1 MKFERTFIP
10 LGGGWSS
17 PFARWQGPFST
28 ISSYDLA
35 IDVTRDALDRRGIPV
50 EDLTH
55 ITFGW
60 TIPQM
65 GAFNAA
71 PGVAA
76 RLGADAITGPL
87 VMQSCATGIY
97 VIANAAMNIE
107 AGEEGL
113 HLALCTD
120 RLSNGPLVVYPQP
133 QAQGGVVETWDWVLD
148 NFRKG
153 DPWMDGIPGH
163 RMIETAEIVAKDA
176 GVTREEVDEA
186 TLLRYEQY
194 QNALK
199 DDRAFQRRYM
209 VPVEVPVKKG
219 DPVVVETDTGVF
231 PTTKEALARLEPE
244 LDGGTHSYGAQ
255 THPADGTAGTLL
267 TSEDR
272 ARSLGDGEGVVQVL
286 AAGFARDRP
295 GRMPAA
301 PFPAA
306 ERALADAGLTF
317 DDVDAVTT
325 HNPFTIND
333 IWFSQKSG
341 IPLEKM
347 NVYGSSLVFGHPHA
361 ATGNRLVTELIETL
375 RLRGGGIG
383 VYAGCSAGDTGA
395 SLVVRV
401 ED

>member
-1 MKFERTFIP
+1 MRFERSFIP
-10 LGGGWSS
+10 LGGGWAS

-28 ISSYDLA
+28 VSSYDLA
-35 IDVTRDALDRRGIPV
+35 VDVTRKALDQRGIPV

-76 RLGADAITGPL
+76 KLGADAITGPL

-97 VIANAAMNIE
+97 VIANAAMAIE

-133 QAQGGVVETWDWVLD
+133 QGQGGVVETWDWVLD

-176 GVTREEVDEA
+176 GVTRAEVDEA

-209 VPVEVPVKKG
+209 IPVEVPVKKG
-219 DPVVVETDTGVF
+219 DPIVVETDTGVY

-244 LDGGTHSYGAQ
+244 IDGGTHSYGAQ

-272 ARSLGDGEGVVQVL
+272 ARSLGNGEGVAQVL
-286 AAGFARDRP
+286 AAGFAREAP

-306 ERALADAGLTF
+306 ERALASAGLTF
-317 DDVDAVTT
+317 EDVDAVTT

-383 VYAGCSAGDTGA
+383 LYAGCSAGDTGA